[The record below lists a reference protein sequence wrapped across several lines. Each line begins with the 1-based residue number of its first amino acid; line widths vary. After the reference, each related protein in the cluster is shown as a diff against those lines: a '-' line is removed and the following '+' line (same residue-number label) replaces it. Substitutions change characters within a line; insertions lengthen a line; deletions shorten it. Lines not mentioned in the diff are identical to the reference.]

1 MSAGPEPRTC
11 GETASRS
18 PGRGYAIREGLD
30 IVATMPSVPALPRA
44 PYELTPEQ
52 EEIRRVCREFAANEI
67 RPISLAVDEAD
78 TELPSE
84 VYNKAAE
91 IGLTSFMLP
100 EALGGGG
107 MTDCLTGC
115 IVQEELSHGC
125 AGIGNL
131 ITSNGF
137 FAEPLLVL
145 GDEAQQRRWIEPL
158 TAQQPPLTALATTE
172 PESGSDAA
180 SIRTTARRTDDG
192 YVVSGQKSWISNG
205 GVAEYCVVFATV
217 EPGSGYRGVTAFVLE
232 SGEEGLSWGPPMRKM
247 GQRAIVNAE
256 LFLDDVRVSADRR
269 LGEEGEGFRG
279 LMQTFDRSRVTLGA
293 SATGLARAA
302 LEYAVAYA
310 RERVQF
316 GKPIAEHQ
324 AVSFRLADMA
334 LRVDASRLL
343 VWRAARLLDAGQ
355 RATTEAAM
363 AKLHAS
369 ETAMWCTWAAVQT
382 LGGWGYSR
390 EHPVEKWMRD
400 AKLEEIEE
408 GTSDIQRL
416 VIARGLVRD

>member
-1 MSAGPEPRTC
+1 MHELVALSDEQREIQRT
-11 GETASRS
+11 
-18 PGRGYAIREGLD
+18 
-30 IVATMPSVPALPRA
+30 
-44 PYELTPEQ
+44 
-52 EEIRRVCREFAANEI
+52 CREFAEREI
-67 RPISLAVDEAD
+67 RPNARAVDEAD
-78 TELPSE
+78 GE
-84 VYNKAAE
+84 VPWEIWRKAAR

-100 EALGGGG
+100 LEHGGGG
-107 MTDCLTGC
+107 MRDCLTGC

-137 FAEPLLVL
+137 FAEPLLAL
-145 GDEAQQRRWIEPL
+145 GDESQKRRWLAPL
-158 TAQQPPLTALATTE
+158 TSMEPPLTALAITE
-172 PESGSDAA
+172 PQSGSDAA
-180 SIRTTARRTDDG
+180 SIATHARRVSGG
-192 YVVSGQKSWISNG
+192 YSISGQKAWTSNG
-205 GVAEYCVVFATV
+205 GVASYYIVFATV
-217 EPGSGYRGVTAFVLE
+217 QPGSGHRGVTAFVIE
-232 SGEEGLSWGPPMRKM
+232 DTDQGFSSGRPIAKM
-247 GQRAIVNAE
+247 GQRAIPNTE
-256 LFLDDVRVSADRR
+256 LFLEEVFVPEERR
-269 LGEEGEGFRG
+269 LGEEGSGFRG
-279 LMQTFDRSRVTLGA
+279 LMETFDRSRVTLAA

-302 LEYAVAYA
+302 LEFAVDYAKQ
-310 RERVQF
+310 RIQF

-324 AVSFRLADMA
+324 AVAFRLAEMA

-343 VWRAARLLDAGQ
+343 TWRAARMLDAGR

-390 EHPVEKWMRD
+390 EYPVEKWMRD

-416 VIARGLVRD
+416 IISRSLVR